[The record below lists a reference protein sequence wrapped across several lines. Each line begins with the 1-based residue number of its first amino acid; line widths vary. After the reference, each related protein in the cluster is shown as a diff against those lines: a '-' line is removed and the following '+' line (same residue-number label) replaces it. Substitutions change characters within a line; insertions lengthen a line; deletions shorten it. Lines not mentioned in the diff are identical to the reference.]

1 MFKSGFVG
9 IIGRPNAGKSTLLN
23 SIVGSK
29 VAIIADKPQT
39 TRNIIRGVKT
49 DENSQIIFM
58 DTPGIHK
65 PQHELGKRMN
75 VAAYNTLNGADIIY
89 YIFDVT
95 APFGSGDEFVI
106 NQIKT
111 VNKPVFLLLNKSDL
125 IEKENLLPLID
136 NLNNQYSFTEIIPI
150 SALNNDNIDLLL
162 KVTKNYLND
171 NIQYYPT
178 DQVSDYPEQFII
190 AEIIREKVISLTEEE
205 IPHSIAVTIEKIK
218 KKRNTLVI
226 NALVFVERDSQKGII
241 IGKNGQMIKEI
252 GQQARLELEKRF
264 ATSIY
269 LEIFVKVEK
278 NWRNK
283 AAKLQSLGYVKPE
296 LD

>member
-162 KVTKNYLND
+162 KITKNYLND
-171 NIQYYPT
+171 TIQYYPT

-241 IGKNGQMIKEI
+241 IGKNGHMIKEI